1 MASVFLSHSSKDKFF
16 VRKLAERLIHSGVEV
31 WIDEAEIKIGDSLIE
46 KISQGI
52 KGADYLVVILSH
64 NSVSSNW
71 VQRELYLSM
80 TQEVVGKDI
89 KVLPVLIE
97 NCEIPFFL
105 SDKLYADFTKDD
117 MFEQAFNL
125 LLNAVGATKKDAD
138 KDIIAKNEG
147 SKQKLNSNGVD
158 RKKELEVNVESE
170 SLEIFENIRV
180 IGVDKGK
187 TYNPNKEKTLYNV
200 YFNLSDFPSREWV
213 EIFEVERRFP
223 RHSMWRKAWVEENY
237 IVIHCALEEVKDFHY
252 KDILQDVGNTNAKYR
267 SYLKQQAIK
276 KHQVEREKNN
286 EALMIDNA
294 LEGLEF

>member
-16 VRKLAERLIHSGVEV
+16 VRKLAERLKHSGVEV

-80 TQEVVGKDI
+80 TNEVVGKEI

-117 MFEQAFNL
+117 MFERSFDL
-125 LLNAVGATKKDAD
+125 LLDAVGATKKCTA
-138 KDIIAKNEG
+138 KDIIAENEG
-147 SKQKLNSNGVD
+147 NKQKVNNNGVD

-180 IGVDKGK
+180 IDVDKGK
-187 TYNPNKEKTLYNV
+187 TYNPDKEKTLYNV

-223 RHSMWRKAWVEENY
+223 RHSMWRKAWVEEDY
-237 IVIHCALEEVKDFHY
+237 IVIHCALDEVKDFHHR
-252 KDILQDVGNTNAKYR
+252 DILQDVGNTNARYR

-276 KHQVEREKNN
+276 KHQAERERNN

-294 LEGLEF
+294 LEGLDF